1 MLKISSIGNMPQE
14 KFKFINDEL
23 QLKYNIHPYKDDL
36 YEFSQE
42 IYYKNNE
49 IIPYLLSQINSLSYI
64 VFELFKYIN
73 VNEDSKNLIIKEFI
87 EQWKH
92 NGLKDDQFNLLVSML
107 NKNERTYINN
117 DKLIQNMEDS
127 IDMEDSTDEDL
138 NK

>member
-1 MLKISSIGNMPQE
+1 MLKVSSIGNMPKE
-14 KFKFINDEL
+14 KVKFINDEL

-73 VNEDSKNLIIKEFI
+73 VNEDSKNLIIQEFI
-87 EQWKH
+87 QQWKH
-92 NGLKDDQFNLLVSML
+92 NGLKDDQFKLLISML

-127 IDMEDSTDEDL
+127 IDEDL

>member
-1 MLKISSIGNMPQE
+1 MLKVSSIGNMPKE
-14 KFKFINDEL
+14 KVKFINDEL

-49 IIPYLLSQINSLSYI
+49 IIPYLINQINSLSYI
-64 VFELFKYIN
+64 TFELFKYIN
-73 VNEDSKNLIIKEFI
+73 VNEDSKNIILKNFI

-92 NGLKDDQFNLLVSML
+92 NGLKEDQFNLLISML
-107 NKNERTYINN
+107 NKESRTYINN
-117 DKLIQNMEDS
+117 DKLTQKIENA
-127 IDMEDSTDEDL
+127 IDEDL

>member
-1 MLKISSIGNMPQE
+1 MLKVSSIGNMPKE
-14 KFKFINDEL
+14 KVKFINDEL

-49 IIPYLLSQINSLSYI
+49 IIPYLINQINSLSYI
-64 VFELFKYIN
+64 TFELFKYIS
-73 VNEDSKNLIIKEFI
+73 VNEDSKNIILKNFI

-92 NGLKDDQFNLLVSML
+92 NGLKEDQFNLLISML
-107 NKNERTYINN
+107 NKESRTYINN
-117 DKLIQNMEDS
+117 DKLTQKIENA
-127 IDMEDSTDEDL
+127 IDEDL